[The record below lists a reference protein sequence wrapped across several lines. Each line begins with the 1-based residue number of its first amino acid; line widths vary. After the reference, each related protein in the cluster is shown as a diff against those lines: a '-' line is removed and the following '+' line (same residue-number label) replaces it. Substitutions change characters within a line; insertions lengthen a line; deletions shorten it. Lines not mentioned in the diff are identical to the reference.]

1 MNRNLSF
8 GTLWAT
14 LVAFAV
20 IALASDARAG
30 SEYKVLYNFKGGA
43 DGIGPTGLIFDPT
56 GNLYG
61 TTDVGGGGGCT
72 DYGCGTVYQ
81 LIKSDGR
88 WSEKVLLRF
97 KGTRGRF
104 PDSGVII
111 DTEGNLYG
119 TTSGHF
125 GGNGVAFKLTRG
137 AHGDWSMSVLHIF
150 AGGNDG
156 LTPYG
161 GLVQDAAGNLYGT
174 TDLGGGSG
182 SCPYGCGIVYELSPP
197 RATGGEWTETILHR
211 FKGKPDGAN
220 PLASLTIA
228 ADGNLY
234 GTTAIGGAH
243 DSGTVFKLARGSNG
257 KWTEDILHNFNQS
270 TDGTDPSSNV
280 AFDAHGNLYCT
291 TYSGTS
297 STRGSVVEL
306 TAAHGWKVKVIH
318 VFRGGSDGG
327 NPLTGLTVDE
337 SGNLYGTTSDEL
349 TGGNGTVFKL
359 TRGPKGVWT
368 KTILHS
374 FTGDRDGSFPD
385 VRLIMDSLGN
395 LYGATGGGG
404 SLGWGVVFEIT
415 P

>member
-1 MNRNLSF
+1 NLSF

-56 GNLYG
+56 GNLYV

-150 AGGNDG
+150 AG
-156 LTPYG
+156 
-161 GLVQDAAGNLYGT
+161 
-174 TDLGGGSG
+174 
-182 SCPYGCGIVYELSPP
+182 
-197 RATGGEWTETILHR
+197 
-211 FKGKPDGAN
+211 
-220 PLASLTIA
+220 
-228 ADGNLY
+228 
-234 GTTAIGGAH
+234 
-243 DSGTVFKLARGSNG
+243 
-257 KWTEDILHNFNQS
+257 
-270 TDGTDPSSNV
+270 
-280 AFDAHGNLYCT
+280 
-291 TYSGTS
+291 
-297 STRGSVVEL
+297 
-306 TAAHGWKVKVIH
+306 
-318 VFRGGSDGG
+318 
-327 NPLTGLTVDE
+327 
-337 SGNLYGTTSDEL
+337 
-349 TGGNGTVFKL
+349 
-359 TRGPKGVWT
+359 
-368 KTILHS
+368 
-374 FTGDRDGSFPD
+374 
-385 VRLIMDSLGN
+385 
-395 LYGATGGGG
+395 
-404 SLGWGVVFEIT
+404 
-415 P
+415 